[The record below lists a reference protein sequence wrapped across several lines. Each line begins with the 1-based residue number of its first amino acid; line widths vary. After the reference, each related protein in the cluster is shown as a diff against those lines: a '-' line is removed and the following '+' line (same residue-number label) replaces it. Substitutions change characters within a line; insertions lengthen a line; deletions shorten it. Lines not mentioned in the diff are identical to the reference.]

1 MHVCC
6 LIRMDN
12 ISNLKFEFRLPKDL
26 RDRFNLA
33 CRQSGVNSSS
43 VLRMLMSNY
52 IEDHTSNNKSDKRE
66 NIKLD
71 KKAENINETSISIGE
86 MYCGPGGIG
95 LAAKNASI
103 THKGMNF
110 RFSHRWA
117 TDYHADTCMTYEN
130 NIAKYEANCEVFNA
144 DIKTLDIANLP
155 RVEGFLYGF
164 PCNDFSS
171 VGETKGLHGEFGPL
185 YSYGV
190 RYIDK
195 FNPKF
200 FFAEN
205 VSGISSANSGVAF
218 KTILKDLAEAG
229 EFGYTL
235 TIHKYQFEN
244 YGVPQARH
252 RVIIIGMR
260 SDLGVNFRVPK
271 PSMKIKTVKEC
282 IENPKIDSTAG
293 NQEITRQSAAVVDRL
308 NHIKPGEN
316 AWTADLPERLQLNVK
331 GAKMSMIY
339 KRLDPNKPSYTV
351 TGSGGGGTHVYHWD
365 EPRAL
370 TNRERARIQTFPDNF
385 TFFGSKESVRRQ
397 IGMAVPVE
405 GAKII
410 LEAVLKTL
418 AGQDYESVDASYKYE
433 DFVN

>member
-1 MHVCC
+1 M
-6 LIRMDN
+6 
-12 ISNLKFEFRLPKDL
+12 FRLPKEL

-33 CRQSGVNSSS
+33 CQKSGVNSSS
-43 VLRMLMSNY
+43 VLRMLMTNY
-52 IEDHTSNNKSDKRE
+52 IETHIGDDQIRETAPQEFFEKTKIKS
-66 NIKLD
+66 
-71 KKAENINETSISIGE
+71 ETKISIGE

-95 LAAKNASI
+95 LAAKNSSI
-103 THKGMNF
+103 IHKGVNF
-110 RFSHRWA
+110 TFSHRWA

-130 NIAKYEANCEVFNA
+130 NIAKYEENCDVIHA
-144 DIKTLDIANLP
+144 DITKYDVGKLP
-155 RVEGFLYGF
+155 PVDGFLYGF

-171 VGETKGLHGEFGPL
+171 VGETKGLDGEFGPL

-190 RYIDK
+190 RYINK
-195 FNPKF
+195 SNPKF

-229 EFGYTL
+229 KFGYTL
-235 TIHKYQFEN
+235 TIHLYKFED

-260 SDLGVNFRVPK
+260 SDLGVTFKVPK
-271 PSMKIKTVKEC
+271 PSMKKKTVREC
-282 IENPKIDSTAG
+282 IENPTIDKAAG
-293 NQEITRQSAAVVDRL
+293 NQEITRQSATVVERL
-308 NHIKPGEN
+308 KHINPGEN
-316 AWTADLPERLQLNVK
+316 AWTADLPEHLKLNVK
-331 GAKMSMIY
+331 GARMSMIY
-339 KRLDPNKPSYTV
+339 KRLDPDKPSYTV
-351 TGSGGGGTHVYHWD
+351 TGSGGGGTHVYHWE

-405 GAKII
+405 GARII
-410 LEAVLKTL
+410 LEAILKTI
-418 AGQDYESVDASYKYE
+418 AGQPYESVDASYTYN
-433 DFVN
+433 DFVSDLK

>member
-1 MHVCC
+1 M
-6 LIRMDN
+6 LIANYLEEHN
-12 ISNLKFEFRLPKDL
+12 ISDNPIDKEDLKL
-26 RDRFNLA
+26 
-33 CRQSGVNSSS
+33 
-43 VLRMLMSNY
+43 
-52 IEDHTSNNKSDKRE
+52 
-66 NIKLD
+66 
-71 KKAENINETSISIGE
+71 KKVADVTTFSIGE

-95 LAAKNASI
+95 LAAKGASI
-103 THKGMNF
+103 IHEGVKYK
-110 RFSHRWA
+110 FSHRWA

-130 NIAKYEANCEVFNA
+130 NIAKHEDNCDVIHR
-144 DIKTLDIANLP
+144 DIKEVNIEELP
-155 RVEGFLYGF
+155 PVNGFLYGF
-164 PCNDFSS
+164 PCNDFSN
-171 VGETKGLHGEFGPL
+171 VGETKGLDGKFGPL

-195 FNPKF
+195 FNPEF

-205 VSGISSANSGVAF
+205 VSGLSSANSGVAF

-229 EFGYTL
+229 EYGYNL
-235 TIHKYQFEN
+235 TVHLYKFEN

-260 SDLGVNFRVPK
+260 SDLGVTFKVPK
-271 PSMKIKTVKEC
+271 PSMKTMTVKEC
-282 IENPKIDSTAG
+282 LENPKIEAIVA
-293 NQEITRQSAAVVDRL
+293 NQEITRQSSTVIERL
-308 NHIKPGEN
+308 RHIKPGEN
-316 AWTADLPERLQLNVK
+316 AWTANLPKHLQLNVK

-339 KRLDPNKPSYTV
+339 KRLDPNKPSYTI

-405 GAKII
+405 GAKVI

-418 AGQDYESVDASYKYE
+418 AGQDYESVDASYSYD
-433 DFVN
+433 DFVG

>member
-1 MHVCC
+1 
-6 LIRMDN
+6 MDK
-12 ISNLKFEFRLPKDL
+12 ISNAKFEFRLPKDL

-52 IEDHTSNNKSDKRE
+52 VEEHIPDSKVNERETS
-66 NIKLD
+66 KLD
-71 KKAENINETSISIGE
+71 DKVKAKNERKISIGE

-103 THKGMNF
+103 THKGVNF
-110 RFSHRWA
+110 KFSHRWA

-130 NIAKYEANCEVFNA
+130 NIAKYEENCDVIHA
-144 DIKTLDIANLP
+144 DITKYDVEKLP
-155 RVEGFLYGF
+155 TVDGFLYGF

-171 VGETKGLHGEFGPL
+171 VGETKGLDGKFGPL

-190 RYIDK
+190 RYIQK
-195 FNPKF
+195 CNPKF

-205 VSGISSANSGVAF
+205 VSGISSANAGVAF
-218 KTILKDLAEAG
+218 KQILKDLAEAG
-229 EFGYTL
+229 DFGYTL
-235 TIHKYQFEN
+235 TIHKYKFEN
-244 YGVPQARH
+244 YGIPQARH

-260 SDLGVNFRVPK
+260 SDLGVTFQVPK

-282 IENPKIDSTAG
+282 LEIPAIKETAG
-293 NQEITRQSAAVVDRL
+293 NQELTKQSAKVVQRL
-308 NHIKPGEN
+308 EHIKPGQN
-316 AWTADLPERLQLNVK
+316 AWTADLPEHLQLNVK

-339 KRLDPNKPSYTV
+339 KRLDPDKPSYTV
-351 TGSGGGGTHVYHWD
+351 TGSGGGGTHVYHWE

-410 LEAVLKTL
+410 LEAVLKTI
-418 AGQDYESVDASYKYE
+418 AGQTYESVDASYNYE
-433 DFVN
+433 DFVEK